1 MHVSIKYRTVQEYE
15 RDRFRYCIIVSGVIL
30 DYVYFVWFV
39 SEICVI
45 ISVQ

>member
-1 MHVSIKYRTVQEYE
+1 MR
-15 RDRFRYCIIVSGVIL
+15 RDCFSYCIIVGGVIL